1 MEVTVYTS
9 VKSRDKTYAGL
20 RSDQIL
26 SVVAILSVVGLDVLN
41 TIFGVVP
48 QLIAKPIE
56 FIFIGLPI
64 ANAVMRPNGLT
75 FKSWLKLWWKYTITV
90 QTRAYKQERI
100 KAYSKNDFKQ
110 DKKINESKF

>member
-1 MEVTVYTS
+1 MEVTVYKS

-26 SVVAILSVVGLDVLN
+26 SIVAILGVVGLDILN

-48 QLIAKPIE
+48 QFIAKPIE
-56 FIFIGLPI
+56 AILVGLPV
-64 ANAVMRPNGLT
+64 ANAVIRPNGLT
-75 FKSWLKLWWKYTITV
+75 FRSWVKLWWKYTITV

-110 DKKINESKF
+110 DKKVKESKF